1 MGAWLLY
8 GLAGCESADSHITL
22 GARSLL
28 FVFLDYL
35 TFCLQVHP
43 LASYIS
49 HFCFFCGV
57 RGWILYC

>member
-8 GLAGCESADSHITL
+8 GLAGCESADGHITL

-35 TFCLQVHP
+35 TFLLPGPFSHI
-43 LASYIS
+43 L

-57 RGWILYC
+57 HGWILYC

>member
-8 GLAGCESADSHITL
+8 GLTGCESLTVNNL

-35 TFCLQVHP
+35 TFCFQSILSRP
-43 LASYIS
+43 TYLT
-49 HFCFFCGV
+49 FLLFLRV
-57 RGWILYC
+57 RDWILYC